1 MTNNCIQAEK
11 TVPKGREVEMHM
23 TEEDNG
29 KDEDDGRGSGKVE
42 VHMAEED
49 NGKDEDDGRGSGKV
63 EMHMAEE
70 DNGKDEDDG
79 RGSENLTSAK
89 DQQQPAKRKR
99 QTVSCVGV
107 DSSLT
112 VKS

>member
-29 KDEDDGRGSGKVE
+29 KDENDGRGSGKVE

-49 NGKDEDDGRGSGKV
+49 NGRGSGKV

-79 RGSENLTSAK
+79 RGRENLTSAK
-89 DQQQPAKRKR
+89 DQQQPAKQKR
-99 QTVSCVGV
+99 QTVSCVCV